1 MKSYIH
7 SLLGWGVFVAAFAT
21 YASTVEP
28 TASFWDPGEFIS
40 CAYKLQVPHPPGAPL
55 FLLLGRLFSL
65 LSFGDTTRVAFWI
78 NMLSVTA
85 SAFTILFLYK
95 TVVLLGEKLLGK
107 YRAAMS
113 PGEAAGVYG
122 AGVIGAMIYTFS
134 DTFWFSAV
142 ETEVYALSSFFAAL
156 IFWAMFRWERIEDE
170 ATANR
175 WLIFIAYLTG
185 LSIGI
190 HLLNLVTLPALTLIY
205 YHRKARQTTW
215 WGTGLALAA
224 GFGLIGILNVGV
236 IPGLPVAAFSVERLF
251 VNSFGLPY
259 NTGVLTFA
267 TVFLS
272 AVVAGI
278 IIAQKRQKPMLSTAI
293 LSLAFV
299 LIGYF
304 SYTQALVRSGFNPP
318 INENDPSNTI
328 NFVNYLTREQYGSR
342 PLLYGPQFSTRLVDI
357 KRGEPMYKRENG
369 RYVIYDYKPEYIWER
384 GKEVVFPRMWSQQD
398 GHPEMYAEETKIA
411 RDPVDESRYQ
421 VPTFAQNIRYFFRHQ
436 LGFMYARYFL
446 WNFAGRESDNLWAGW
461 LPDLSNNVPLPESIR
476 TNKGHDNFY
485 FLPLI
490 LGLFGFLY
498 QLRKKDGDWLV
509 LAVSFVMTGI
519 ALIVF
524 LNSPPTEPRERDYIY
539 VGSFYFFALWAGLG
553 VLALQQWLLRAT
565 KKEIAAGVMAC
576 GLAAAAPGIMGY
588 KSWDNHDRSNRYHTV
603 DFARNMLSSCAPNAI
618 LFTGADNDSFPLW
631 YVQEVEG
638 FRKDVRVCCLSLLG
652 LDWYID
658 QMKRKVNDSEP
669 LLLSLQTD
677 QYRRGINDY
686 IDFQENPNVKDGID
700 LQDYLQLVRESNPA
714 IQTPTP
720 IGTVNILPS
729 SVFSLR
735 LDPAQIRK
743 SGQVEPRFDPL
754 LKDRMTWTF
763 GKRSIRKDELIQLDI
778 VAQNRFKRPIY
789 FATTIGSGNYLGL
802 KEFMQLEGYA
812 YRLMPFRVEG
822 AEDGFVHSD
831 IMYKNM
837 MGKMNWR
844 GLDNPDVYYDETYR
858 GVPIISARI
867 AFLRLANQLLAE
879 QQTDRARTVLNK
891 SLDSIPDRS
900 IPYDQISA
908 LYVSPLLRAGE
919 TAKALHVADTLIRRS
934 DDNLRYY
941 IETSGDQQ
949 EIRLNLYVMDQVIR
963 QLRENHLEEKAKAYE
978 VLFDRHYRRVTS

>member
-1 MKSYIH
+1 MKSYVH
-7 SLLGWGVFVAAFAT
+7 SLLGWGVFGAAFAT
-21 YASTVEP
+21 YALTVEP

-40 CAYKLQVPHPPGAPL
+40 SAYKLQVPHPPGAPL

-65 LSFGDTTRVAFWI
+65 LSFGDTARVAFWI

-85 SAFTILFLYK
+85 SALTIFFLYQ
-95 TVVLLGEKLLGK
+95 TVVMLGEKLLGR
-107 YRAAMS
+107 YGGELRS
-113 PGEAAGVYG
+113 GEAIGIYG
-122 AGVIGAMIYTFS
+122 AGVIGALIYTFS

-142 ETEVYALSSFFAAL
+142 ETEVYALSSFFASV

-170 ATANR
+170 ARANR

-205 YHRKARQTTW
+205 YHRKYPRTSW

-224 GFGLIGILNVGV
+224 GFGLIGIINVGI
-236 IPGLPVAAFSVERLF
+236 IPGLPVAAFSVEKLF

-259 NTGVLTFA
+259 NSGVLVFA
-267 TVFLS
+267 GLFLLS
-272 AVVAGI
+272 VTTGI
-278 IIAQKRQKPMLSTAI
+278 AFAQCRRKPVLSTAL
-293 LSLAFV
+293 LSLGFL

-304 SYTQALVRSGFNPP
+304 SYTQALIRANFNPP
-318 INENDPSNTI
+318 INENNPSNAI

-357 KRGEPMYKRENG
+357 KRGEPMYKQENG
-369 RYVIYDYKPEYIWER
+369 RYVVYDYKPDYVWDT
-384 GKEVVFPRMWSQQD
+384 KNEVLFPRMWSQQD
-398 GHPEMYAEETKIA
+398 GHPEIYAAETHLRK
-411 RDPVDESRYQ
+411 DPLDESRYET
-421 VPTFAQNIRYFFRHQ
+421 PTLAQNLTYFFKHQ

-461 LPDLSNNVPLPESIR
+461 LPDWRSNVPLPESIR

-485 FLPLI
+485 FLPLL

-498 QLRKKDGDWLV
+498 QLKKKDGDWLV

-539 VGSFYFFALWAGLG
+539 VGSFYFFALWTGLG
-553 VLALQQWLLRAT
+553 VLALQQWLSRAT
-565 KKEIAAGVMAC
+565 KKEVVAGLMAC
-576 GLAAAAPGIMGY
+576 GLAAAVPGIMGY
-588 KSWDNHDRSNRYHTV
+588 KSWDNHDRSDRTHSV

-631 YVQEVEG
+631 YVQDVEG

-658 QMKRKVNDSEP
+658 QMTRKVNDSEA
-669 LLLSLQTD
+669 LTLSLKTD
-677 QYRRGINDY
+677 QYRKGINDY

-700 LQDYLQLVRESNPA
+700 LNDYLQLIHQNNPA

-720 IGTVNILPS
+720 VGTMNILPS
-729 SVFSLR
+729 SVFSLK
-735 LDPAQIRK
+735 LDPEQLRK
-743 SGQVEPRFDPL
+743 SGQVESRFDPL
-754 LKDRMTWTF
+754 LRERMTWTF

-778 VAQNRFKRPIY
+778 IAQNRFKRPIY
-789 FATTIGSGNYLGL
+789 FATTIGSNNYLGL

-822 AEDGFVHSD
+822 AEDGYVHSD
-831 IMYKNM
+831 IMYRNM
-837 MGKMNWR
+837 TEKMSWK
-844 GLDNPDVYYDETYR
+844 GLDNPNIYYDETYR
-858 GVPIISARI
+858 GVPVISARI
-867 AFLRLANQLLAE
+867 AFLRLANQLIAE
-879 QQTDRARTVLNK
+879 DQTARARTILNK
-891 SLDSIPDRS
+891 GLDSIPDRS

-908 LYVSPLLRAGE
+908 LYVSPLLRVGE
-919 TAKALHVADTLIRRS
+919 KAKALHVADTLIRRS
-934 DDNLRYY
+934 NDNLRYY
-941 IETSGDQQ
+941 IESGSDQQ
-949 EIRLNLYVMDQVIR
+949 EIRLNLYVMDQIIR
-963 QLRENHLEEKAKAYE
+963 QLREHHLDQKAREYE
-978 VLFDRHYRRVTS
+978 VLFERHYQRVSS